1 MRLVAGLVL
10 SILIVMLFRKA
21 IKKVPWVFYLLA
33 IALSVLL
40 IVGNNVLSF
49 PSWFREY
56 FLFLLQSN
64 NLAMGLFTIVMFTGA
79 FKEHSALRKALIPLR
94 AELSII
100 ASLLCIGHIVN
111 YGSSYLDQLFS
122 SMAGMPVSRLSATL
136 IAFLL
141 VIVLIPLVITS
152 FKAIHARIAPK
163 TWKRIQALA
172 YPFYLLIFLHM
183 FFYLLPPA
191 MAGSLSALISLLLYL
206 VLGIAYL
213 VLRVRLYLQTRSIT
227 LESFPTPTPTPL

>member
-10 SILIVMLFRKA
+10 SILIVVLFRKA
-21 IKKVPWVFYLLA
+21 IKKVPWLFYLLA
-33 IALSVLL
+33 LALSALL
-40 IVGNNVLSF
+40 IVGNSLSF

-64 NLAMGLFTIVMFTGA
+64 NLAMGLFTIVMFAGV
-79 FKEHSALRKALIPLR
+79 FKEHSALRKALIPIR

-100 ASLLCIGHIVN
+100 ASLLCIGHIAN
-111 YGSSYLDQLFS
+111 YGSSYLEQLLS
-122 SMAGMPVSRLSATL
+122 PTAGMPASRLGATL

-141 VIVLIPLVITS
+141 VVVLVPLVITS
-152 FKAIHARIAPK
+152 FKAIHARVTLK
-163 TWKRIQALA
+163 TWKRIQLLA

-206 VLGIAYL
+206 ALGIAYL
-213 VLRVRLYLQTRSIT
+213 VLRVRLYLQTRSVA
-227 LESFPTPTPTPL
+227 LEPFPTPSPL

>member
-10 SILIVMLFRKA
+10 AILIVMLFRKA
-21 IKKVPWVFYLLA
+21 IKQVPWVFYVLA
-33 IALSVLL
+33 IALGVLL
-40 IVGNNVLSF
+40 IIGNSLHL

-64 NLAMGLFTIVMFTGA
+64 NLAMGLFTIVMFAGV
-79 FKEHSALRKALIPLR
+79 FKEHSAPRKALIPIR

-111 YGSSYLDQLFS
+111 YGSSYLDQLLS
-122 SMAGMPVSRLSATL
+122 PTAGMPLTRLSATL

-141 VIVLIPLVITS
+141 VLILVPLVVTS
-152 FKAIHARIAPK
+152 FKAIHVRMSPK
-163 TWKRIQALA
+163 AWKRVQLLA

-191 MAGSLSALISLLLYL
+191 MNGSLSALISLVLYL
-206 VLGIAYL
+206 AMGITYL
-213 VLRVRLYLQTRSIT
+213 VLRVRLYLQSSQRMPEASGLVST
-227 LESFPTPTPTPL
+227 